1 LARAGRFW
9 PEPPGGGV
17 EVRARMEQLLPAL
30 FNGLILGAFYA
41 VVALGLSLIMN
52 LTGTIN
58 LAHAAFLTLAGYLAF
73 VLVLH
78 GTSYWVALIVAPVL
92 TVLVGVLAERI
103 LIRPVYGRDPIYSLL
118 LTFGLALV
126 AEEAYRLIWGANGLP
141 FAPPASL
148 NGSVQLGFMS
158 YPTFRLFIAFVL
170 IVVIVGLTLFLTRTR
185 FGLRLRAA
193 VLDSEMI
200 AALGTNTQLLYMINF
215 AVGILLA
222 GIAGVLAVGL
232 LGLNPT
238 SGNALLMPAFICVII
253 GGMGSLFGSIVGGLL
268 IGIVI
273 AVTTLYVPAASEV
286 SMYVLM
292 AIVLSIRP
300 RGLFGEEGIFG

>member
-1 LARAGRFW
+1 
-9 PEPPGGGV
+9 
-17 EVRARMEQLLPAL
+17 MDQLLPSA

-58 LAHAAFLTLAGYLAF
+58 LAHASFLTLAGYLAYT
-73 VLVLH
+73 LVLH
-78 GTSYWVALIVAPVL
+78 GSPFWLALILAPLL
-92 TVLVGVLAERI
+92 TVVVGIIAERT
-103 LIRPVYGRDPIYSLL
+103 LIRPLYGRDPIYSLL

-126 AEEAYRLIWGANGLP
+126 AEEAFRLIWGANGVP
-141 FAPPASL
+141 FSPPPALS
-148 NGSVQLGFMS
+148 GTVQLGFMA
-158 YPTFRLFIAFVL
+158 YPVFRLFIALVL
-170 IVVIVGLTLFLTRTR
+170 IIVIAALTFFLRGTR

-193 VLDSEMI
+193 ILDSEMI

-215 AVGILLA
+215 GIGILLA
-222 GIAGVLAVGL
+222 GIAGVLAAGL

-253 GGMGSLFGSIVGGLL
+253 GGMGSLFGSIAGGIL
-268 IGIVI
+268 IGVVI
-273 AVTTLYVPAASEV
+273 ALTTLYIPAASEV

-292 AIVLSIRP
+292 AVVLSIRP
-300 RGLFGEEGIFG
+300 RGLFGEEGLFD

>member
-1 LARAGRFW
+1 
-9 PEPPGGGV
+9 V
-17 EVRARMEQLLPAL
+17 DQLLPSV

-58 LAHAAFLTLAGYLAF
+58 LAHASFLTLAGYLAF
-73 VLVLH
+73 TLVLH
-78 GTSYWVALIVAPVL
+78 GSPFWLALILAPLL
-92 TVLVGVLAERI
+92 TVVVGVIVERT
-103 LIRPVYGRDPIYSLL
+103 LIRPLYGRDPIYSLL

-126 AEEAYRLIWGANGLP
+126 AEEAYRLIWGANGVP
-141 FAPPASL
+141 FSPPSSL
-148 NGSVQLGFMS
+148 SGTVQLGFMA
-158 YPTFRLFIAFVL
+158 YPVFRLFIALVL
-170 IVVIVGLTLFLTRTR
+170 VIVIAALTLFLRGTR

-193 VLDSEMI
+193 ILDSEMI

-215 AVGILLA
+215 GIGILLA
-222 GIAGVLAVGL
+222 GIAGVLGAGL

-253 GGMGSLFGSIVGGLL
+253 GGMGSLLGSIAGGIL
-268 IGIVI
+268 IGVVI
-273 AVTTLYVPAASEV
+273 ALTTLYIPAASEV

-292 AIVLSIRP
+292 AVVLSIRP
-300 RGLFGEEGIFG
+300 RGLFGEESLFG